1 MSKKQ
6 AAKQEAKQE
15 ARQEA
20 KQIAQ
25 RMADQGK
32 SAAQIQNRIE
42 NKTSVSASAAQN
54 IVARVAPPSSPARS
68 SSSTSRPSSDNN
80 KKAGSSIAGV
90 QIGNKLNAGE
100 VQKLLDK
107 GLTLQ
112 QIQNRAGN
120 KDINLASGA
129 KTLFKPADPTATETP
144 DTTTTT
150 TTDDGDSYYEN
161 QIPYSEYDLFG
172 ETFSAQ
178 IQNQGLENV
187 ERIRQAGATER
198 LKYEVDNRIPEI
210 QAESK
215 GKLDLQAIVNAG
227 YKNIANIE
235 RGTEMVRN
243 VTSMFNF

>member
-6 AAKQEAKQE
+6 EARQE

-54 IVARVAPPSSPARS
+54 IVARVAPPSSPTTS

-80 KKAGSSIAGV
+80 RKAGSSIAGV

-112 QIQNRAGN
+112 QIQNRAEN
-120 KDINLASGA
+120 KDFKLATGA
-129 KTLFKPADPTATETP
+129 KNLFIPSAPTAIGTP

-150 TTDDGDSYYEN
+150 TDAGYGDVFGES
-161 QIPYSEYDLFG
+161 QIPYSEYELFG
-172 ETFSAQ
+172 ETLNSR

-198 LKYEVDNRIPEI
+198 LKYEVDNKIPQI

>member
-6 AAKQEAKQE
+6 AAKQE

-54 IVARVAPPSSPARS
+54 IVARVAPPSSPTTS
-68 SSSTSRPSSDNN
+68 SSSTSRSSSDNN

-112 QIQNRAGN
+112 QIQNRAEN
-120 KDINLASGA
+120 KDFKLATGA
-129 KTLFKPADPTATETP
+129 KNLFIPAAPTAIGTP

-150 TTDDGDSYYEN
+150 TTTDAGYGDVFGES

-172 ETFSAQ
+172 ETLQARL
-178 IQNQGLENV
+178 QNEGLENV

>member
-1 MSKKQ
+1 MGGMGGGGGGGMGGGGGGGGAPSGGGGGAMSSGGGGGGGG
-6 AAKQEAKQE
+6 
-15 ARQEA
+15 
-20 KQIAQ
+20 
-25 RMADQGK
+25 MGGGGGGGG
-32 SAAQIQNRIE
+32 
-42 NKTSVSASAAQN
+42 
-54 IVARVAPPSSPARS
+54 APSGGGGGGGAMSSGGGGGAMGGP
-68 SSSTSRPSSDNN
+68 
-80 KKAGSSIAGV
+80 SIAGV
-90 QIGNKLNAGE
+90 RIGNKLNAGE
-100 VQKLLDK
+100 VQQLLNQ

-120 KDINLASGA
+120 KDIKFAPGA
-129 KTLFKPADPTATETP
+129 KTLFKPADSTETETS

-150 TTDDGDSYYEN
+150 TTNDDDSYYEN

-198 LKYEVDNRIPEI
+198 LKYEVDNRIPQI

>member
-6 AAKQEAKQE
+6 

-42 NKTSVSASAAQN
+42 NKTNVSSSAAQN
-54 IVARVAPPSSPARS
+54 IAARVASPSSPSSTAS
-68 SSSTSRPSSDNN
+68 SSSTSRPSGDNN
-80 KKAGSSIAGV
+80 KKATPSIAGV
-90 QIGNKLNAGE
+90 QIGKKLNAGE
-100 VQKLLDK
+100 VQQLLDK

-112 QIQNRAGN
+112 QIQNRADN
-120 KDINLASGA
+120 KGLKSGTGA
-129 KTLFKPADPTATETP
+129 KNLFTPAAPTAIGTP
-144 DTTTTT
+144 DTTTTDT
-150 TTDDGDSYYEN
+150 TTGYGGGFGES

-172 ETFSAQ
+172 DTLQAR
-178 IQNQGLENV
+178 IQNQGLEEV

-198 LKYEVDNRIPEI
+198 LKYEVDNKIPQI

-215 GKLDLQAIVNAG
+215 GRIDLQAIVNAG

-243 VTSMFNF
+243 ITSMFNF